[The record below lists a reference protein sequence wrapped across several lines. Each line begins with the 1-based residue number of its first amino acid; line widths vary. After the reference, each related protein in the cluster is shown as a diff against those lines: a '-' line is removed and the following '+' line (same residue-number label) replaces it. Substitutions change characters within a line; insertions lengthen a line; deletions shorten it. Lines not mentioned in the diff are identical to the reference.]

1 MKRILFIFVFILQ
14 VISLLGQTN
23 FSFVFLPDI
32 HLRPD
37 SLIEKNFDEVTE
49 KINSLDPDFLI
60 LGGDMIYTAKDGDEK
75 KAQMLFDFM
84 DRKFENFKMP
94 FYYTMGNHEVVG
106 ILPNSGIDSSDPVWG
121 KGLYEKRYCK
131 RYYSFEKYG
140 WKFYVLDGI
149 KILKKEM
156 NYTSGVDSVQIAW
169 LKDELLS
176 VDKNTPLVVII
187 HTPLVN
193 PKSFAN
199 PGFKIISSNARE
211 VLDQFKDHNLRLVLQ
226 GHNHVYM
233 NLFYEGIYYISGGS
247 TLLNTGFNNRGF
259 TMFKIVDDDINV
271 EFIHTGKHS
280 SSMNK

>member
-1 MKRILFIFVFILQ
+1 MKRVLFILVFILQ
-14 VISLLGQTN
+14 VISLLGQAN
-23 FSFVFLPDI
+23 FSFVFLPDT

-37 SLIEKNFDEVTE
+37 SLIEKNFDAVTE
-49 KINSLDPDFLI
+49 KINSLDPDFLM
-60 LGGDMIYTAKDGDEK
+60 LGGDMIYTAKNGDEK

-84 DRKFENFKMP
+84 DKKFKDFKMP

-106 ILPNSGIDSSDPVWG
+106 ILPNSGIDSSDPAWG

-140 WKFYVLDGI
+140 WKFFVLDGI

-169 LKDELLS
+169 IKKELSS
-176 VDKNTPLVVII
+176 VDKDMPLVVVI

-193 PKSFAN
+193 PKSFTN
-199 PGFKIISSNARE
+199 PVFEIISSNARE

-247 TLLNTGFNNRGF
+247 TLPNTGFWNRGF
-259 TMFKIVDDDINV
+259 TLFNIVDDKINV
-271 EFIHTGKHS
+271 EFIRTGKHS
-280 SSMNK
+280 